1 MGICDICKE
10 QNHKKNEKM
19 ILNSQINPISNE
31 RMIQNSDIN
40 EIDIDLV
47 KVSPSV
53 CKIRAGNCVASG
65 FFIQVKH
72 NLKELYCLMT
82 NEHVITRDMV
92 FRKETILISYDCERE
107 DLIIKLDKSQRFIE
121 DFKSINIDITI
132 VEILLKDKI
141 DKSLFLLPEIN
152 NNEYLENANIYIA
165 QFPSGN
171 KLSYSKGSI
180 IGINGYTLT
189 HSAST
194 QPGSSGSPIFLKN
207 STKVIAIHKQGNDLI
222 DENYGDLIY
231 PVLQKLNSDITNNRF
246 TFIGNDKNMHPIYD
260 QQSESKN
267 SSFKRYNKD
276 WHPNYDD
283 SSKSSSS
290 FKGYD
295 KDGVPIYDDSSKS
308 SSS

>member
-1 MGICDICKE
+1 MGVCFK
-10 QNHKKNEKM
+10 QKHRKNERM
-19 ILNSQINPISNE
+19 IISSQINPISNE
-31 RMIQNSDIN
+31 RMIPNSEIK
-40 EIDIDLV
+40 EIDMDLY
-47 KVSPSV
+47 KVIPSM
-53 CKIRAGNCVASG
+53 CKIRTGDSVGSG
-65 FFIQVKH
+65 FFIRVKY

-82 NEHVITRDMV
+82 NEHVITREMV

-107 DLIIKLDKSQRFIE
+107 DLIIKLDKSKRFIE

-152 NNEYLENANIYIA
+152 NNENLENANIYIP

-207 STKVIAIHKQGNDLI
+207 SSKVIAIHKQGNTVI
-222 DENYGDLIY
+222 YENYGDLLY
-231 PVLQKLNSDITNNRF
+231 PIIQKLNSDKTN
-246 TFIGNDKNMHPIYD
+246 
-260 QQSESKN
+260 
-267 SSFKRYNKD
+267 KRAT
-276 WHPNYDD
+276 
-283 SSKSSSS
+283 
-290 FKGYD
+290 
-295 KDGVPIYDDSSKS
+295 
-308 SSS
+308 

>member
-1 MGICDICKE
+1 MGVCFK
-10 QNHKKNEKM
+10 QKHRKNERM
-19 ILNSQINPISNE
+19 IISSQINPISNE
-31 RMIQNSDIN
+31 RMIPNSEIK
-40 EIDIDLV
+40 EIDMDLY
-47 KVSPSV
+47 KVIPSM
-53 CKIRAGNCVASG
+53 CKIRTGDSVGSG
-65 FFIQVKH
+65 FFIRVKY

-82 NEHVITRDMV
+82 NEHVITREMV

-107 DLIIKLDKSQRFIE
+107 DLIIKLDKSKRFIE

-132 VEILLKDKI
+132 VEILPKDKI
-141 DKSLFLLPEIN
+141 DKSLFLLAEIN
-152 NNEYLENANIYIA
+152 NNEYLNNANIYIP

-171 KLSYSKGSI
+171 KLSYSDGSI
-180 IGINGYTLT
+180 IRINGYTLT

-246 TFIGNDKNMHPIYD
+246 TFIGNDKNMHPVYD
-260 QQSESKN
+260 QQSEPKS
-267 SSFKRYNKD
+267 SSFKRYDKD
-276 WHPNYDD
+276 EHPSYDDSSKSSSFKIYDKDGHPFYDD

-290 FKGYD
+290 
-295 KDGVPIYDDSSKS
+295 
-308 SSS
+308 